1 LASRHVWVTCWE
13 SSEADRGVELH
24 MDHHNCPVKLTTSII
39 GGKWKAP
46 LLFYLDRRTR
56 RFCELQR
63 LIPGLTKKML
73 TQHLRELE
81 HDGIVQRKVFAEV
94 PPHVEYSLTRHG
106 ESLKPIL
113 RLMSAWGNRHRA
125 RYGALAARS
134 RKLVMSTDRNE
145 NPNPPALMAGQ
156 IPRLAVT
163 AEPIGEKKPAL

>member
-1 LASRHVWVTCWE
+1 
-13 SSEADRGVELH
+13 
-24 MDHHNCPVKLTTSII
+24 MDHQNCPVKLTTSII

-81 HDGIVQRKVFAEV
+81 RDGIVHREVYAEV

-113 RLMSAWGNRHRA
+113 KLMSAWGNRHRA
-125 RYGALAARS
+125 RYGALTSRS
-134 RKLVMSTDRNE
+134 RKMATSTGQNE
-145 NPNPPALMAGQ
+145 NPMSTAPLAGQ
-156 IPRLAVT
+156 VPRLAAT
-163 AEPIGEKKPAL
+163 AEPITDEKPAV